1 MLNTRLLVC
10 WRIRH
15 ASLGPKEFIHSFELW
30 NGFSSCG
37 HNAAS
42 GGMKSSDEGEL
53 ISLFMPTPFLAST
66 PLASSIL
73 TNIEA
78 LWIKRAMYHYR
89 ATDRSNVSRPYEEIT
104 VNFFSA
110 WMGIVA
116 HRSYFQTHSLQ
127 WHHNGHDSVSNH
139 HPHDCLLNRL
149 FRRRSK
155 KTSKLRV
162 TGLCVGN
169 SPGPV
174 NSPHKGPVK
183 RKMFPF
189 DDVIMLYR
197 IRPQSSLT
205 HCNGTIWRHRYWST
219 MAQIMACCPTAPSH
233 YLNQCWPGIINI
245 HSSEMTENM
254 HKIYLQI

>member
-15 ASLGPKEFIHSFELW
+15 ASLGLNVFIHSFELW
-30 NGFSSCG
+30 YGFSSCG

-78 LWIKRAMYHYR
+78 LWIKRAIYHYR
-89 ATDRSNVSRPYEEIT
+89 AYRQIECEYEEIT

-162 TGLCVGN
+162 TGLCVGIHRDRWI
-169 SPGPV
+169 PRT
-174 NSPHKGPVK
+174 KGQLRGK
-183 RKMFPF
+183 CFHLMT
-189 DDVIMLYR
+189 
-197 IRPQSSLT
+197 SSCCIVFALNL
-205 HCNGTIWRHRYWST
+205 HWLIV
-219 MAQIMACCPTAPSH
+219 MAPYGAIDIGQQW
-233 YLNQCWPGIINI
+233 LR
-245 HSSEMTENM
+245 
-254 HKIYLQI
+254 